1 MRPPRLG
8 TINGFC
14 VSHARL
20 GRKRFIFDG
29 TTLGLVRAAIA
40 QGAQAG
46 DTIQA
51 DYGGGFKPMRLYYNP
66 ADERAAGLWAKA
78 PPGFLS

>member
-1 MRPPRLG
+1 
-8 TINGFC
+8 
-14 VSHARL
+14 
-20 GRKRFIFDG
+20 
-29 TTLGLVRAAIA
+29 VRAAIA

-66 ADERAAGLWAKA
+66 ADERAAGLWGESAA
-78 PPGFLS
+78 RFPFIAAGENS